1 MKTMQPKICVVGS
14 SNIDLTFRTTRLPR
28 PGETISGQTF
38 QMGFGGKGANQAVMA
53 SRLGARVT
61 MISKIGQDI
70 YGADILRNYS
80 TQGIDASFVIADAE
94 RSTGVAVIVVDEAA
108 RNCIIVVG
116 GANQGLAP
124 RDIQNAA
131 AAIQDADILLCQ
143 LEIPL
148 ETTLKALQIARNAG
162 VRTILNPAPA
172 VALPE
177 ELLLLTDICVPN
189 ETELEMLT
197 GSAASNMEK
206 VEPAA
211 RMLLNRGPG
220 TVIVTLGGNGSLAV
234 TAQETLHVPA
244 PIVNALDP
252 SGAGDAFIGALG
264 VFLAEGLPL
273 HDAVLR
279 ANAVAALSV
288 TRLGTQS
295 TYPSRAEAEM
305 FFSNAGRKLT
315 VSPPGQP
322 R

>member
-14 SNIDLTFRTTRLPR
+14 SNIDLTFRTARLPR
-28 PGETISGQTF
+28 PGETISGQAF

-53 SRLGARVT
+53 ARLGARVT

-70 YGADILRNYS
+70 YGADILRNYG
-80 TQGIDASFVIADAE
+80 TQGIEASFVSADTE
-94 RSTGVAVIVVDEAA
+94 RSTGVAAIVVDDAA

-131 AAIQDADILLCQ
+131 TAIQDADLLLCQ

-148 ETTLKALQIARNAG
+148 ETTLKAFQIARNAG

-172 VALPE
+172 VALPQD
-177 ELLLLTDICVPN
+177 LLRLTDICVPN

-197 GSAASNMEK
+197 GSTATNLEN

-211 RMLLNRGPG
+211 RMLLNRGPA
-220 TVIVTLGGNGSLAV
+220 TVIVTLGGNGSFAV
-234 TAQETLHVPA
+234 NAQETVHVPA
-244 PIVNALDP
+244 PVVNALDP

-279 ANAVAALSV
+279 ANGVAALSV

-295 TYPSRAEAEM
+295 AYPSRDEAEM
-305 FFSNAGRKLT
+305 FFSNVGEKSTESRCL
-315 VSPPGQP
+315 
-322 R
+322 